1 MHIFNKN
8 KQRVE
13 LEIVSTSVEDQRLGL
28 PPSIIA
34 TGRTSIGQTDVSE
47 LITRACRSF
56 FLIGLQQGVVRSS
69 SPASVE
75 APLVVREVESGLI
88 RTAYHEIVVRFNAR
102 TSGQT
107 RTNLL
112 ARYGFQVRKVNPF
125 VPEQV
130 IVYDPN
136 NQYRNEGLVDVAND
150 WSETDDVVFATPNFV
165 SQFVRDAPPSIRT
178 EEWHLRNLGKDSQ
191 TAGEDV
197 DALSAWEITTG
208 NSSIVVAVLDD
219 GVEIEHSNLVSRIT
233 PNGRDFF
240 IPEDHPDHSN
250 PSPKIFQFPFDVLA
264 GNDIHGTPCAGVI
277 ASDGESGGA
286 VGIAPGCRILPIKI
300 FHADD
305 LAPDEHVANA
315 IRYAAANADILSC
328 SWSGPQSPDIEL
340 AIEDAKQLG
349 RNEKGA
355 AIFCAVGNGFA
366 SPVSFPAA
374 HSEAI
379 AVGAS
384 TDNATLANYSNI
396 GEEIDF
402 VAPSSGGIK
411 GIFTTDISL
420 NNRGFNL
427 GSSTAGGSDGLYT
440 NDFGGT
446 SSATPLAAGIAALM
460 LSVNPELS
468 ADEIREILQKTA
480 KKIGPSSSYDGNG
493 FSPRFGFG
501 RVNAG
506 EAVKEAQRRADF
518 E

>member
-1 MHIFNKN
+1 MYVLNKN

-13 LEIVSTSVEDQRLGL
+13 LELISTNVESQRLGL

-34 TGRTSIGQTDVSE
+34 NGRTSIGQTDVSE
-47 LITRACRSF
+47 LVTRACRAF
-56 FLIGLQQGVVRSS
+56 FSMGLQQGVVRSS
-69 SPASVE
+69 SPASIE
-75 APLVVREVESGLI
+75 PPLVVREVGSGLI
-88 RTAYHEIVVRFNAR
+88 RAAYREIIVRFNAS
-102 TSGQT
+102 TSEQT
-107 RTNLL
+107 RNNLL
-112 ARYGFQVRKVNPF
+112 TKYGFQVRKVNSF

-136 NQYRNEGLVDVAND
+136 NQHRNEGLVDIAND

-165 SQFVRDAPPSIRT
+165 SQFVRAVPPSIRS
-178 EEWHLRNLGKDSQ
+178 EEWHLHNLGADSQ

-208 NSSIVVAVLDD
+208 TSSIVVAVLDD
-219 GVEIEHSNLVSRIT
+219 GVEVDHSNLVSRIN

-240 IPEDHPDHSN
+240 IPEDHPDHVN
-250 PSPKIFQFPFDVLA
+250 PRPKIFKFPFNVLA

-315 IRYAAANADILSC
+315 IRHAAANADILSC

-349 RNEKGA
+349 RNGRGS
-355 AIFCAVGNGFA
+355 AIFCAAGNGFA

-396 GEEIDF
+396 GNEMDF

-411 GIFTTDISL
+411 GIFTTDISM
-420 NNRGFNL
+420 NDRGFNL
-427 GSSTAGGSDGLYT
+427 GSIAAGGSDGLYT

-468 ADEIREILQKTA
+468 ADEIREILQQTA
-480 KKIGPSSSYDGNG
+480 KKIGPPSSYDDNG

-501 RVNAG
+501 RVDAG
-506 EAVKEAQRRADF
+506 EAVKEAERRAAL
-518 E
+518 